1 MNFSDTTNY
10 KITRSQIVED
20 YKIMIPKMKKDQEV
34 QDIQEMESGD
44 SQEEI
49 EEILSQVNIYLGLL
63 GLHLSLS
70 YSLGLHLSL
79 SYFTRVTLYLCH
91 IL

>member
-1 MNFSDTTNY
+1 MSPEEDHENY

-49 EEILSQVNIYLGLL
+49 EEILSQVNISPYVYLQ
-63 GLHLSLS
+63 S
-70 YSLGLHLSL
+70 
-79 SYFTRVTLYLCH
+79 
-91 IL
+91 